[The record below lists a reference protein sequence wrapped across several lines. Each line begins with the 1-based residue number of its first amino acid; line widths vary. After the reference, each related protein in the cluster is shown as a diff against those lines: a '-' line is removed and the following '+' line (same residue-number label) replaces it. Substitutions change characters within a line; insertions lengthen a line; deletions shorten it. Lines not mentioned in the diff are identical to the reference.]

1 MVKGV
6 VYKVFSRQAGKGT
19 AYSIKLDGDENYYGC
34 GFKSPGNLDGKYVSF
49 EAGKNAKGYWEAD
62 LKTLTV
68 MDNVPSVANKSV
80 SANSKDA
87 YWSGREERDLVN
99 DRQRHVGASV
109 NTAIAF
115 VELLTK
121 VDAIKQAKSQ
131 SDRADILFDMV
142 VYYAGKFQKLAEGEE
157 SKPEPASAAEAAGS
171 QDEGSGN
178 AGDWS

>member
-6 VYKVFSRQAGKGT
+6 VYKVFSRQVGKGT
-19 AYSIKLDGDENYYGC
+19 AYSIKIDGDDNYYGC
-34 GFKSPGNLDGKYVSF
+34 GFKNPGNLDGKYVSF
-49 EAGKNAKGYWEAD
+49 DAGKNAKGYWEAD

-68 MDNVPSVANKSV
+68 MDTAPVVANKSV
-80 SANSKDA
+80 PSSAKDA
-87 YWSGREERDLVN
+87 YWSAKEERDLVN
-99 DRQRHVGASV
+99 DRQRHIGASV

-121 VDAIKQAKSQ
+121 ADAIKQAKSQ
-131 SDRADILFDMV
+131 SDRADILFDLV
-142 VYYAGKFQKLAEGEE
+142 VYYSGKFQKLAEGEE
-157 SKPEPASAAEAAGS
+157 AKPEVNSAAEAAGS